1 MAKKKR
7 KKKHPIVPKKA
18 ERIKQAKRWLPTY
31 TGDKVIKAYREK
43 FRVDVISAVH
53 ELHQLGYLDMKQ
65 MEQALKTEE
74 GRIAKKHQLK
84 AEKTAS
90 DNFFNHDQDDVFAF
104 IAGYTSGGAAYGV
117 RWDELDD
124 EELEIFGYEKEVDDD
139 LPL

>member
-7 KKKHPIVPKKA
+7 KKKHPIVPKKV

-31 TGDKVIKAYREK
+31 TGDEVIKAYREK
-43 FRVDVISAVH
+43 FRVDVISAVR
-53 ELHQLGYLDMKQ
+53 ELHQLGYLDTKQ
-65 MEQALKTEE
+65 MEQALKAEE
-74 GRIAKKHQLK
+74 GRIAKMHQLK

-90 DNFFNHDQDDVFAF
+90 DHFFNQDQDDVFAF

-124 EELEIFGYEKEVDDD
+124 EELEIFGYEKELDDD
-139 LPL
+139 LPF